1 MVKLVN
7 KFVLKFLIFNSL
19 KEGFLMDLN
28 YVRRFSAYVST
39 FYHSE
44 YITGCWSFFRNKISY
59 DQLIISW
66 ILGYMW
72 SVWELTLINL
82 SVIFKINGKIYVK
95 KVSTFTS

>member
-1 MVKLVN
+1 MNHSYYSVHREFKFADMNMVKLVN

-44 YITGCWSFFRNKISY
+44 YIT
-59 DQLIISW
+59 
-66 ILGYMW
+66 
-72 SVWELTLINL
+72 
-82 SVIFKINGKIYVK
+82 
-95 KVSTFTS
+95 TS